1 MDDSQ
6 HRTGKS
12 HSPTDIAIVGM
23 SCVFP
28 QAPDIQTY
36 WRNIVT
42 KTNAITDPPADRLID
57 DVFDSGADANDR
69 IYCRRGGYIDDNTE
83 FNPIDYGIMPVS
95 VEGAEPEHFMALKV
109 AEAALKDAGFGDLP
123 FNKDKFEVI
132 LGRGTYV
139 NRGYVNLLQHGLVV
153 DQTLALLKQLH
164 PDIAADTLAD
174 IKASLKSSLP
184 PFTTE
189 TAPGLASSVMT
200 GIIANRMDLKGRTYT
215 VDAACASALIA
226 MENAVQDLAS
236 GHSDAALVGAVQ
248 ISTPAVIHMLFT
260 QLNALTRHQSLKP
273 FDSDTDGTML
283 GEGIG
288 MVVLKRLDDAIR
300 DGHRIYAVVK
310 AVGSSSDGKAKGLLA
325 PRPEGEAMAL
335 SRAYAKAAVDPN
347 SIGLIEAHGTGL
359 RLGDATEIA
368 SLGSLFGN
376 DGARTNKI
384 AVGTVKSMIG
394 HLIPAAGIAGIIKT
408 ALALYHKTLPP
419 TLGIDN
425 PNEELGIDKTPMYLN
440 TETRPW
446 IHGHTDAPRRAGVNA
461 FGFGGINAHTILEE
475 YAGPESAQ
483 SCLNRQRECEFLSFS
498 ADSREALIEQCR
510 SVVKYLQHRPD
521 ADMLNVA
528 YTLWHDHQ
536 SRYPRGQAPAQARL
550 GIVASDIADLEKKL
564 TTSIK
569 QLQEKDRQQ
578 IRNRKGVFY
587 TESPL
592 GKQGTLALLFPGE
605 GSQYVNML
613 KDLSLIFPVVRESFD
628 LLDRAFV
635 DHERGFVPS
644 EFIFPT
650 PLSDER
656 EAEDRLFNMD
666 GAVDAVI
673 SADRALFRLITSL
686 GIKADVIVGHSSGE
700 IMALEAA
707 GAIQIP
713 DESELIRF
721 IQEGN
726 RAIEALA
733 KADNIPEGQLLA
745 VGGVER
751 QDIEDVIEQSD
762 GRLILAMENCPHQ
775 FVLCAKPVDIE
786 AALPFLAERGALCQ
800 NLPFSRAYHTHLF
813 ERALGPLK
821 SFFDTLP
828 ISAPEVPLY
837 SCLSADRFPD
847 DEASIRELAV
857 LQWAR
862 TVRFKDTIEKMHD
875 DGARIFLE
883 IGPRSNLTGFAG
895 DILKDRD
902 ALVVACNSQRKTGL
916 SQLLNTLSQLFA
928 HGVEMGLDP
937 LFQSRQGELLDFSEL
952 EPASAKA
959 TYRLALG
966 LPIIKIAED
975 QARSFASELA
985 ATPTVAVTTPIAAI
999 PSAPLPIGAGGADNS
1014 VSISATEGHQPQPPA
1029 ATASG
1034 TVAPVIA
1041 ENDAAAAVVAE
1052 YFKTMDAFLE
1062 LQQQAMLG
1070 MMGADAE
1077 TPPETTPGGGG
1088 GEPAIGPLQGNVTEY
1103 EPGVRLVMQHQVNLS
1118 QQQYLHHHTLGGSI
1132 SKYDANLVALPVY
1145 PLSMVIE
1152 VMAEAALAFDSREQ
1166 RSQRSLVKITHIEL
1180 LDWLLLEGE
1189 ESLSLLSS
1197 VVADESGAIAVG
1209 VAIWKDGAAV
1219 NVASCNCVFSDSTYG
1234 PLATLP
1240 LSIGVEKPA
1249 LIDSADYYPGMLFH
1263 GAAFQS
1269 VKSIEILG
1277 SEGNQSTLQLP
1288 SAHWYQ
1294 QAPDQAA
1301 QFVAQPILLDAIGQ
1315 TVGLWLV
1322 SQFDHNY
1329 VAFPT
1334 GIDEIAF
1341 SSAAFSWQDTAS
1353 VRVRTVTSAG
1363 TGVSENDLSVVSD
1376 AVVSDVT
1383 GQQRVS
1389 ISGLRHRRVIMPN
1402 LFHEFRGS
1410 RDVRLTSRNDHLVPS
1425 LPGGGPFH
1433 CRVADL
1439 MKKAFWSAENGIWEK
1454 VLAYIILSR
1463 RERNLW
1469 LQMVNPVDRIDWLI
1483 RMLTIKETAVE
1494 FLQAQQSLSIYCADV
1509 EVDIQGD
1516 SSVFLGGAWLD
1527 DGQDAPLVVSSKV
1540 TNDAGELFD
1549 FCYITWAAM
1558 RQDVSS
1564 AFEAGLSVTQDGGAS
1579 AGYTIQ

>member
-6 HRTGKS
+6 QKAGKN

-28 QAPDIQTY
+28 QAPDIQTF
-36 WRNIVT
+36 WKNIVN
-42 KTNAITDPPADRLID
+42 KKNAITDPPADRLID
-57 DVFDSGADANDR
+57 DVFDSGVDANDR

-109 AEAALKDAGFGDLP
+109 AQAALKDAGFGELP
-123 FNKDKFEVI
+123 FNKEKFEVI

-164 PDIAADTLAD
+164 PDIAAETLAD
-174 IKASLKSSLP
+174 IKTSLKSSLP
-184 PFTTE
+184 PFSTE

-226 MENAVQDLAS
+226 LENAVQDLAD

-260 QLNALTRHQSLKP
+260 QLNALSRHESLKP
-273 FDSDTDGTML
+273 FDSATDGTML

-335 SRAYAKAAVDPN
+335 SRAYAKASIDPA

-376 DGARTNKI
+376 DGARKDKI

-408 ALALYHKTLPP
+408 ALALYHKTLPA
-419 TLGIDN
+419 TLGIEN
-425 PNEELGIDKTPMYLN
+425 PNEELGIDKTPLYLN

-446 IHGHTDAPRRAGVNA
+446 IHGRDGAPRRAGVNA

-475 YAGPESAQ
+475 YSGPSPGQ
-483 SCLNRQRECEFLSFS
+483 VCLNRQRECEFVGIS
-498 ADSREALIEQCR
+498 AESREALVEACR
-510 SVVKYLQHRPD
+510 NVVAYLQARPD
-521 ADMLNVA
+521 ADLLDVA
-528 YTLWHDHQ
+528 YTLWHSHQ
-536 SRYPRGQAPAQARL
+536 SRYPRGHTAPQARL
-550 GIVASDIADLEKKL
+550 GIVASDIADLQKKL

-569 QLQEKDRQQ
+569 QLQEKDRTQ

-613 KDLSLIFPVVRESFD
+613 KDLSLVFPEVRESFD

-686 GIKADVIVGHSSGE
+686 GIKGDVIVGHSSGE

-713 DESELIRF
+713 NESDLVRF

-751 QDIEDVIEQSD
+751 QDIDDVIQRSD

-775 FVLCAKPVDIE
+775 FVLCGKPDDIE
-786 AALPFLAERGALCQ
+786 EFLPMLAERGALCQ

-821 SFFDTLP
+821 AFFDTLP
-828 ISAPEVPLY
+828 ISAPAVPLY

-875 DGARIFLE
+875 DGVRVFLE
-883 IGPRSNLTGFAG
+883 IGPRSNLTGFTG
-895 DILKDRD
+895 DILKERD

-916 SQLLNTLSQLFA
+916 SQLLHSLSQLFA
-928 HGVEMGLDP
+928 HGIEMGLDP
-937 LFQSRQGELLDFSEL
+937 LYESRQPELLDLSEL
-952 EPASAKA
+952 GQAATKASYK
-959 TYRLALG
+959 LALG
-966 LPIIKIAED
+966 LPVIKIAED
-975 QARSFASELA
+975 QARDFATLLSRGNLKSVPPA
-985 ATPTVAVTTPIAAI
+985 VATPPASPPLASGHPEVREGISMVQAKLPTQAAA
-999 PSAPLPIGAGGADNS
+999 SAA
-1014 VSISATEGHQPQPPA
+1014 PPA
-1029 ATASG
+1029 AASG
-1034 TVAPVIA
+1034 VTG
-1041 ENDAAAAVVAE
+1041 NDAATAVVAE

-1062 LQQQAMLG
+1062 LQQQTMVG
-1070 MMGADAE
+1070 MMGADGSA
-1077 TPPETTPGGGG
+1077 PSGGGG
-1088 GEPAIGPLQGNVTEY
+1088 GEPVPGPLQGRVTEY
-1103 EPGVRLVMQHQVNLS
+1103 EPGLRLVMQHQISLA

-1132 SKYDANLVALPVY
+1132 SEYDRDLVALPVF

-1152 VMAEAALAFDSREQ
+1152 AMAEAAMAFESRNNP
-1166 RSQRSLVKITHIEL
+1166 SQRALVKITHIEL

-1189 ESLSLLSS
+1189 TPLVLQSS
-1197 VVADESGAIAVG
+1197 ITTDKSGAVAVDVMSVKNDA
-1209 VAIWKDGAAV
+1209 VAK
-1219 NVASCNCVFSDSTYG
+1219 VACCHCVFSDSEYAAVSSQEFG
-1234 PLATLP
+1234 
-1240 LSIGVEKPA
+1240 IGVETQGRFH
-1249 LIDSADYYPGMLFH
+1249 SADFYPGMLFH

-1269 VKSIEILG
+1269 VKSVDIVG

-1288 SAHWYQ
+1288 PAHWYQ
-1294 QAPDQAA
+1294 QGSDQAA
-1301 QFVAQPILLDAIGQ
+1301 QFVAQPILLDAVGQ
-1315 TVGLWLV
+1315 TVGIWLA
-1322 SQFDHNY
+1322 SQYAHNF

-1334 GIDEIAF
+1334 SIEEIAF
-1341 SSAAFSWQDTAS
+1341 CGGAPSWQDTAT
-1353 VRVRTVTSAG
+1353 VRVHTVTG
-1363 TGVSENDLSVVSD
+1363 TGAPVSENDLIVVSD
-1376 AVVSDVT
+1376 AVVSDAS
-1383 GQQRVS
+1383 GQQRVA
-1389 ISGLRHRRVIMPN
+1389 IRGLKHRRVIMPN

-1410 RDVRLTSRNDHLVPS
+1410 RAVRLTSRNDHLVPS
-1425 LPGGGPFH
+1425 LPAGAPFH
-1433 CRVADL
+1433 CRIADL
-1439 MKKAFWSAENGIWEK
+1439 MKAEFWSAENGIWEK

-1463 RERNLW
+1463 RERIHW
-1469 LQMVNPVDRIDWLI
+1469 LQMVNPGERIDWLL

-1494 FLQAQQSLSIYCADV
+1494 FLRAQRALSICCADV
-1509 EVDIQGD
+1509 EVDIQSD
-1516 SSVFLGGAWLD
+1516 SSVFLGGAWFD
-1527 DGQDAPLVVSSKV
+1527 NGQEAPLVVSSKV
-1540 TNDAGELFD
+1540 SNDAGELFD
-1549 FCYITWAAM
+1549 FCYISWAAM
-1558 RQDVSS
+1558 SQDVSS
-1564 AFEAGLSVTQDGGAS
+1564 AFETGLAVTQDGDS
-1579 AGYTIQ
+1579 PAGHTIQ

>member
-6 HRTGKS
+6 QKAGKN

-28 QAPDIQTY
+28 QAPDIQTF
-36 WRNIVT
+36 WGNIVS
-42 KTNAITDPPADRLID
+42 KKSAITDPPADRLID
-57 DVFDSGADANDR
+57 EVFDSGVDANDR

-109 AEAALKDAGFGDLP
+109 AEAALKDAGFGELP
-123 FNKDKFEVI
+123 FNKEKFEVI

-164 PDIAADTLAD
+164 PDIAAETLAD
-174 IKASLKSSLP
+174 IKSSLKSSLP
-184 PFTTE
+184 PFSTE

-226 MENAVQDLAS
+226 LENAVQDLAD

-260 QLNALTRHQSLKP
+260 QLNALSRHDALKP

-288 MVVLKRLDDAIR
+288 MVVLKRLEDAIR

-335 SRAYAKAAVDPN
+335 SRAYAKASVDPA

-368 SLGSLFGN
+368 SLGNLFGN
-376 DGARTNKI
+376 DGARKDKI

-408 ALALYHKTLPP
+408 ALALYHKTLPA
-419 TLGIDN
+419 TLGIEN
-425 PNEELGIDKTPMYLN
+425 PNEELGIDKTPLYLN

-446 IHGHTDAPRRAGVNA
+446 IHGRDGAPRRAGVNA

-475 YAGPESAQ
+475 YSVPAPAQ
-483 SCLNRQRECEFLSFS
+483 LCLNRQRECEFIGIS
-498 ADSREALIEQCR
+498 AQSRDALVEECAT
-510 SVVKYLQHRPD
+510 VLAYLQARPD
-521 ADMLNVA
+521 VELLDVA
-528 YTLWHDHQ
+528 YTLWHSHQ
-536 SRYPRGQAPAQARL
+536 SRYPRGDTTAQARL
-550 GIVASDIADLEKKL
+550 GIVASDIADLQKKL

-613 KDLSLIFPVVRESFD
+613 KDLSLVFPEVRESFD

-686 GIKADVIVGHSSGE
+686 GIKGDVIVGHSSGE

-707 GAIQIP
+707 GAIDIP
-713 DESELIRF
+713 NESDLIRF

-733 KADNIPEGQLLA
+733 KADNIPQGQLLA

-751 QDIEDVIEQSD
+751 QDIDDVTQRSD

-775 FVLCAKPVDIE
+775 FVLCGKPDDIE
-786 AALPFLAERGALCQ
+786 EFLPMLAERGALCQ

-821 SFFDTLP
+821 AFFDTLP
-828 ISAPEVPLY
+828 ISAPAVPLY

-847 DEASIRELAV
+847 DETSIRELAV

-875 DGARIFLE
+875 DGVRIFLE
-883 IGPRSNLTGFAG
+883 IGPRSNLTGFTG
-895 DILKDRD
+895 DILKERD

-916 SQLLNTLSQLFA
+916 SQLLHTLSQLFA
-928 HGVEMGLDP
+928 HGVDMGLDP
-937 LFQSRQGELLDFSEL
+937 LYKSRQPKVLDLSEL
-952 EPASAKA
+952 SQAA
-959 TYRLALG
+959 TKTPYKLALG
-966 LPIIKIAED
+966 LPVIKIAED
-975 QARSFASELA
+975 QARAFATLLA
-985 ATPTVAVTTPIAAI
+985 GSKPVPAPSAAVTTPVSPSPDIGIPEARADFSVADAQKQRFAASPV
-999 PSAPLPIGAGGADNS
+999 PSATGIAD
-1014 VSISATEGHQPQPPA
+1014 
-1029 ATASG
+1029 
-1034 TVAPVIA
+1034 
-1041 ENDAAAAVVAE
+1041 NDAATAVVAE

-1062 LQQQAMLG
+1062 LQQQTMVGMLG
-1070 MMGADAE
+1070 SE
-1077 TPPETTPGGGG
+1077 VSTPSGGGG
-1088 GEPAIGPLQGNVTEY
+1088 GEPVTGPLQGRITEF
-1103 EPGVRLVMQHQVNLS
+1103 EPGLRLVMQHQISLAR
-1118 QQQYLHHHTLGGSI
+1118 QQYLNHHTLGGSI
-1132 SKYDANLVALPVY
+1132 SRYDPTLAALPVF

-1152 VMAEAALAFDSREQ
+1152 VMAEAAFAFQARCNPAQQVLTRISR
-1166 RSQRSLVKITHIEL
+1166 IEL

-1189 ESLSLLSS
+1189 APLVLQSS
-1197 VVADESGAIAVG
+1197 VSADKAGAIAVH
-1209 VAIWKDGAAV
+1209 VAVGKGDATV
-1219 NVASCNCVFSDSTYG
+1219 NVASCHCVFSDSENTPVTSHRLG
-1234 PLATLP
+1234 
-1240 LSIGVEKPA
+1240 IGVETPGR
-1249 LIDSADYYPGMLFH
+1249 IDSADFYPGMLFH
-1263 GAAFQS
+1263 GDAFQS
-1269 VKSIEILG
+1269 VNSVDIVG
-1277 SEGNQSTLQLP
+1277 TEGNQSALQLP
-1288 SAHWYQ
+1288 PAQCYQ
-1294 QAPDQAA
+1294 RGNDQAA
-1301 QFVAQPILLDAIGQ
+1301 RFVAQPILLDAIGQ
-1315 TVGLWLV
+1315 TIGLWLA
-1322 SQFDHNY
+1322 SQYEHNF

-1334 GIDEIAF
+1334 SIDEITF
-1341 SSAAFSWQDTAS
+1341 FGAAFNCEDTAT
-1353 VRVRTVTSAG
+1353 VRVHTVTSTG
-1363 TGVSENDLSVVSD
+1363 TPVGENDLSVVSD
-1376 AVVSDVT
+1376 AVVSDAS
-1383 GQQRVS
+1383 GQQRV
-1389 ISGLRHRRVIMPN
+1389 IVTGLRHRRVIMPN

-1410 RDVRLTSRNDHLVPS
+1410 RHVRLTSRNDHLVPS
-1425 LPGGGPFH
+1425 LPSGGPFH

-1439 MKKAFWSAENGIWEK
+1439 MKAEFWSAENGIWEK

-1469 LQMVNPVDRIDWLI
+1469 QQMVNPGERIDWLL

-1494 FLQAQQSLSIYCADV
+1494 FLQAQSALSICCADV
-1509 EVDIQGD
+1509 EVDIQAD
-1516 SSVFLGGAWLD
+1516 SSVLLGGAWLES
-1527 DGQDAPLVVSSKV
+1527 GQQAPLVVSSKV
-1540 TNDAGELFD
+1540 SNDAGELFD

-1558 RQDVSS
+1558 SQDVSS
-1564 AFEAGLSVTQDGGAS
+1564 AFETGLAVARDGDSPAGH
-1579 AGYTIQ
+1579 TIQ